1 MLFGEKRFVG
11 QEVKFQ
17 LVNVRKS
24 RTDMSIVLARDAMEG
39 QLTEVL
45 NFDTGK
51 KRVNWQP
58 QRQLT
63 FMLTATWK
71 TWTSANM
78 ILMAI
83 LMGVL
88 VTFLVM
94 TILWEMVMVITVTN
108 Y

>member
-1 MLFGEKRFVG
+1 MSNALGEKRFVG

-17 LVNVRKS
+17 LVNASKS

-45 NFDTGK
+45 NFNTGK
-51 KRVNWQP
+51 KRVKWQP
-58 QRQLT
+58 QHQLT
-63 FMLTATWK
+63 FMFTATWM
-71 TWTSANM
+71 TWTSAKM
-78 ILMAI
+78 ILME
-83 LMGVL
+83 VL

-108 Y
+108 C